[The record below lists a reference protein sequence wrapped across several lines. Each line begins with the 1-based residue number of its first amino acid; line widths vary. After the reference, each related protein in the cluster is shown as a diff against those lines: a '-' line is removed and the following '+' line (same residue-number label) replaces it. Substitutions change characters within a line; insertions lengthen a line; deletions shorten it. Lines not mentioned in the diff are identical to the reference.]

1 MVYPCNGTLSP
12 ENEAI
17 EYANAYASA
26 YANMHM
32 QMNMQKGL
40 QRTEW
45 GGKQLPTAM
54 RMASTCRAGHWELH
68 PECSSHRPEAAGLE
82 AIPPSYCLSPHFLAS
97 IKEEIRVVRKPLC
110 ISLSGSDFSCKGVS

>member
-1 MVYPCNGTLSP
+1 MQ
-12 ENEAI
+12 
-17 EYANAYASA
+17 
-26 YANMHM
+26 MHM
-32 QMNMQKGL
+32 QICICKCICKKACNVL
-40 QRTEW
+40 SR
-45 GGKQLPTAM
+45 GG
-54 RMASTCRAGHWELH
+54 RAGHWELY